1 MNIRNIGVFAHV
13 DAGKTTLSEQLLMHS
28 GAIRRAGS
36 VDEGTAHTDNLP
48 VEQRRGISV
57 KATCVSMDW
66 RGTLINLI
74 DTPGHVDFSAEV
86 ERSLWA
92 LDAAVVVVCA
102 VEGVQPHTETLFQ
115 ALKEQSIP
123 TLFFLNKMDREGA
136 DVARVLAQIHRLL
149 TPDAVLMA
157 DPDAVTEFVCSQD
170 DELLERYLSGEEF
183 MPSFIRG
190 RLADMTRRAAAYPV
204 YAGSALRDEGVI
216 SLLDAMVDFLP
227 SPNPSDSPCGEPPP
241 LRRGGSDLIRHR
253 ASAAPPSPEGKANQ
267 APLRRGAVAGP
278 ATEGLVGRDLC
289 GVVFASTQDRVLGRG
304 VWVRLYTGS
313 LENRAPVTLPAG
325 VDPLTGEEKLV
336 QRKITQIRRVDG
348 SDAGSLTAGEI
359 GVIYGLGD
367 VKVGQVLGDE
377 ALLPRRVEPGS
388 LRTPL
393 ITVQVIPEKPED
405 MQALRVA
412 CEALSA
418 EDPLLQVRYAKALNE
433 LQLHVMG
440 TIQLEII
447 QELLDTR
454 FNMKV
459 SFSKPAVIY
468 RETIAKPASGF
479 VAYTMPKP
487 CWAIMRFEIEPAP
500 RGSGVTFKS
509 VVPVRDILLRY
520 QHQVEQALPLALHQ
534 GRLGWQVTDV
544 NITLVEGNHHQ
555 FHTHPLDFIVATPW
569 GIQDGL
575 MRGGSTLLEPILET
589 RFLLPP
595 DCVGRV
601 MSDVALMRG
610 EVTHTETD
618 ADRVLMTALIPVA
631 TSVDYA
637 ATLASATSGR
647 GSMSVK
653 LHGYRDCPLELGAT
667 APRRS
672 VDPLDTSKYIL
683 AARSALEGGIFDL
696 E

>member
-1 MNIRNIGVFAHV
+1 MNHMRNIGIFAHV

-48 VEQRRGISV
+48 VERRRGISV
-57 KATCVSMDW
+57 KATCVSLTW
-66 RGTLINLI
+66 RDTSINLI

-92 LDAAVVVVCA
+92 LDAAVMVVCA
-102 VEGVQPHTETLFQ
+102 VEGVQPHTETLFHALREQ
-115 ALKEQSIP
+115 AIP
-123 TLFFLNKMDREGA
+123 TLFFLNKTDREGA
-136 DVARVLAQIHRLL
+136 DVGRALAQIHRLL
-149 TPDAVLMA
+149 TPDAVFMA
-157 DPDAVTEFVCSQD
+157 DEDAVTEFVCAQD
-170 DELLERYLSGEEF
+170 DALLEQYLSGETLPPEL
-183 MPSFIRG
+183 IRA
-190 RLADMTRRAAAYPV
+190 RLSDMTRRAAAYPV
-204 YAGSALRDEGVI
+204 YSGSALRDEGVLP
-216 SLLDAMVDFLP
+216 LLDAMVDFLP
-227 SPNPSDSPCGEPPP
+227 PP
-241 LRRGGSDLIRHR
+241 
-253 ASAAPPSPEGKANQ
+253 
-267 APLRRGAVAGP
+267 AVHGD
-278 ATEGLVGRDLC
+278 GLC

-304 VWVRLYTGS
+304 VWVRLYAGAI
-313 LENRAPVTLPAG
+313 ENRAPITLPAG
-325 VDPLTGEEKLV
+325 IDSLTGQEKLV

-348 SDAGSLTAGEI
+348 TDAGSLTAGEI
-359 GVIYGLGD
+359 GVVYGLGD
-367 VKVGQVLGDE
+367 VKIGQILGDE
-377 ALLPRRVEPGS
+377 ALLPRRVEPGH

-393 ITVQVIPEKPED
+393 ITVQAIPDKPED

-447 QELLDTR
+447 QELLDAR
-454 FNMKV
+454 FGMKAR
-459 SFSKPAVIY
+459 FSKPAVIY
-468 RETIAKPASGF
+468 RETIAKAASGF

-500 RGSGVTFKS
+500 RGSGVTFRS
-509 VVPVRDILLRY
+509 TVPVRDILARY
-520 QHQVEQALPLALHQ
+520 QHQVEQALPLALRQ

-544 NITLVEGNHHQ
+544 NITLVEGNYHQ

-575 MRGGSTLLEPILET
+575 ARGGSTLLEPILEV

-610 EVTHTETD
+610 EVIETQTD

-637 ATLASATSGR
+637 ATLASVTSGR
-647 GSMSVK
+647 GSMSVG

-667 APRRS
+667 SPRRS

>member
-1 MNIRNIGVFAHV
+1 MNHMRNIGIFAHV

-57 KATCVSMDW
+57 KATCVSLTW
-66 RGTLINLI
+66 RDTSIKLI

-92 LDAAVVVVCA
+92 LDAAVMVVCA
-102 VEGVQPHTETLFQ
+102 VEGVQPHTETLFH
-115 ALKEQSIP
+115 ALREQDIP
-123 TLFFLNKMDREGA
+123 TLFFLNKTDREGA
-136 DVARVLAQIHRLL
+136 DVGRALAQIQRLL

-157 DPDAVTEFVCSQD
+157 DEDAVTEFVCAQD
-170 DELLERYLSGEEF
+170 DALLEQYLSGETLPPEI
-183 MPSFIRG
+183 IRA
-190 RLADMTRRAAAYPV
+190 RLTDMTRRAAVYPV
-204 YAGSALRDEGVI
+204 YSGSALRDEGVLP
-216 SLLDAMVDFLP
+216 LLDAMVDFLP
-227 SPNPSDSPCGEPPP
+227 PPVP
-241 LRRGGSDLIRHR
+241 QGDDL
-253 ASAAPPSPEGKANQ
+253 S
-267 APLRRGAVAGP
+267 
-278 ATEGLVGRDLC
+278 

-304 VWVRLYTGS
+304 VWVRLYAGAI
-313 LENRAPVTLPAG
+313 ENRAPITLPAG
-325 VDPLTGEEKLV
+325 IDPLTGEKKLV

-348 SDAGSLTAGEI
+348 ADAGSLTAGEI
-359 GVIYGLGD
+359 GVVYGLGD
-367 VKVGQVLGDE
+367 VKVGQILGDE
-377 ALLPRRVEPGS
+377 ALLPRRVEPGH

-393 ITVQVIPEKPED
+393 ITVQAIPDKPEN
-405 MQALRVA
+405 MQALRIA

-454 FNMKV
+454 FGMKV
-459 SFSKPAVIY
+459 RFSKPAVIY
-468 RETIAKPASGF
+468 RETIAKAASGF
-479 VAYTMPKP
+479 VAYTMPTP

-500 RGSGVTFKS
+500 RGSGVTFRS
-509 VVPVRDILLRY
+509 TVPVRDILARY

-544 NITLVEGNHHQ
+544 NITLTEGNYHQ
-555 FHTHPLDFIVATPW
+555 VHTHPLDFIVATPW

-575 MRGGSTLLEPILET
+575 ARGGSTLLEPILET

-610 EVTHTETD
+610 EVTETQTD

-637 ATLASATSGR
+637 ATLASVTSGR

-653 LHGYRDCPLELGAT
+653 LHGYRDCPLEMGAT

>member
-1 MNIRNIGVFAHV
+1 IFAHV

-28 GAIRRAGS
+28 GAIRRVGS

-48 VEQRRGISV
+48 VERRRGISV
-57 KATCVSMDW
+57 KATCVSLNW
-66 RGTLINLI
+66 RGVHIRLI

-92 LDAAVVVVCA
+92 LDAAVMVVCA
-102 VEGVQPHTETLFQ
+102 VEGVQPHTETLFHALREQ
-115 ALKEQSIP
+115 AIP
-123 TLFFLNKMDREGA
+123 TLFFLNKTDREGA
-136 DVARVLAQIHRLL
+136 DVGRVLSQIHRLL
-149 TPDAVLMA
+149 TPDAVLLSDA
-157 DPDAVTEFVCSQD
+157 EAVTEFVCAQD
-170 DELLERYLSGEEF
+170 DALLERYLAGESF
-183 MPSFIRG
+183 APTFIRE
-190 RLADMTRRAAAYPV
+190 RLVGLTRRAGAYPV
-204 YAGSALRDEGVI
+204 LCGSALRDEGVVP
-216 SLLDAMVDFLP
+216 LLDAMVDFLP
-227 SPNPSDSPCGEPPP
+227 MP
-241 LRRGGSDLIRHR
+241 
-253 ASAAPPSPEGKANQ
+253 ASTGDE
-267 APLRRGAVAGP
+267 
-278 ATEGLVGRDLC
+278 LC
-289 GVVFASTQDRVLGRG
+289 GVVFASTQDRMLGRG
-304 VWVRLYTGS
+304 VWVRLYGGAI
-313 LENRAPVTLPAG
+313 ENRAPITLPAG
-325 VDPLTGEEKLV
+325 VDPLTGEEKQV

-348 SDAGSLTAGEI
+348 SDAGSLAYGEI
-359 GVIYGLGD
+359 GVVYGLGD
-367 VKVGQVLGDE
+367 VRVGQTLGD
-377 ALLPRRVEPGS
+377 AARLPRRVEPGH

-393 ITVQVIPEKPED
+393 ITVQVIPEKNED
-405 MQALRVA
+405 MQALRAA

-418 EDPLLQVRYAKALNE
+418 EDPLLQLRYTKALDE

-447 QELLDTR
+447 QELLLTR
-454 FNMKV
+454 FGMKV
-459 SFSKPAVIY
+459 TFSKPAVIY
-468 RETIAKPASGF
+468 RETIARPASGF

-500 RGSGVTFKS
+500 RGSGVTFRS
-509 VVPVRDILLRY
+509 IVPVRQIPARY

-544 NITLVEGNHHQ
+544 NITLVEGNSHQ

-575 MRGGSTLLEPILET
+575 ARGGATLLEPILES

-610 EVTHTETD
+610 EVIHTQTD
-618 ADRVLMTALIPVA
+618 ADRVLLTALIPVA
-631 TSVDYA
+631 TSIDYA
-637 ATLASATSGR
+637 ATLASVTSGR

-683 AARSALEGGIFDL
+683 AARSALEGGIFNLD
-696 E
+696 

>member
-1 MNIRNIGVFAHV
+1 MMNQMRNIGIFAHV

-28 GAIRRAGS
+28 GAIRRIGS

-57 KATCVSMDW
+57 KATCVSLTW
-66 RGTLINLI
+66 RDVNINLI

-115 ALKEQSIP
+115 ALREQRIP

-136 DVARVLAQIHRLL
+136 SPARVLAQIRRLL
-149 TPDAVLMA
+149 TPDAVPM
-157 DPDAVTEFVCSQD
+157 DDGDAVAEFVCAQD
-170 DELLERYLSGEEF
+170 DDLLERYLSGEEF
-183 MPSFIRG
+183 SPAFLRTQ
-190 RLADMTRRAAAYPV
+190 LAALTKDAKVCPV

-216 SLLDAMVDFLP
+216 PLLDAMVDFLP
-227 SPNPSDSPCGEPPP
+227 GPSNAFP
-241 LRRGGSDLIRHR
+241 
-253 ASAAPPSPEGKANQ
+253 AN
-267 APLRRGAVAGP
+267 GP
-278 ATEGLVGRDLC
+278 KSLC

-304 VWVRLYTGS
+304 VWVRLYAGS
-313 LENRAPVTLPAG
+313 LENRAPLTLPAG
-325 VDPLTGEEKLV
+325 VDPLTGEERLV

-367 VKVGQVLGDE
+367 VKVGQVLGDA
-377 ALLPRRVEPGS
+377 ALLPRRVEPGH

-393 ITVQVIPEKPED
+393 ITVQVIPDKPDE

-418 EDPLLQVRYAKALNE
+418 EDPLLQVRYTKALNE
-433 LQLHVMG
+433 LQLNVMG

-447 QELLDTR
+447 SELLDTR
-454 FNMKV
+454 FGMKV
-459 SFSKPAVIY
+459 TFSKPAVIY
-468 RETIAKPASGF
+468 KETIAKAASGF

-500 RGSGVTFKS
+500 RGSGVTFRS
-509 VVPVRDILLRY
+509 TVPVRDILARY

-544 NITLVEGNHHQ
+544 NITLVDGNHHQ

-575 MRGGSTLLEPILET
+575 KRGGSTLLEPILET

-601 MSDVALMRG
+601 MTDVALMRG

-618 ADRVLMTALIPVA
+618 ADRVLLTALIPVA
-631 TSVDYA
+631 TSLDYA
-637 ATLASATSGR
+637 ATLASVTSGR

-667 APRRS
+667 APRRN

-696 E
+696 D

>member
-1 MNIRNIGVFAHV
+1 MGGPVALTPALCYNTSNTHLEDTMTIRNIGVFAHV

-28 GAIRRAGS
+28 GAIRRIGS
-36 VDEGTAHTDNLP
+36 VDAGTAHTDNLP

-66 RGTLINLI
+66 RGATINLI
-74 DTPGHVDFSAEV
+74 DTPGHVDFAAEV

-92 LDAAVVVVCA
+92 LDAAVMVVCA

-115 ALKEQSIP
+115 ALKEQKISTI
-123 TLFFLNKMDREGA
+123 FFLNKTDREGA
-136 DVARVLAQIHRLL
+136 DVPRVLAQIKRLL

-157 DPDAVTEFVCSQD
+157 DDDGVTEFVCAQD
-170 DELLERYLSGEEF
+170 DELLESYLSGEEF
-183 MPSFIRG
+183 TADFIRA
-190 RLADMTRRAAAYPV
+190 RLTDMTRAAQAYPV
-204 YAGSALRDEGVI
+204 YSGSALRDEGVVP
-216 SLLDAMVDFLP
+216 LLDAMVDLLP
-227 SPNPSDSPCGEPPP
+227 G
-241 LRRGGSDLIRHR
+241 
-253 ASAAPPSPEGKANQ
+253 PESNG
-267 APLRRGAVAGP
+267 
-278 ATEGLVGRDLC
+278 EGLS
-289 GVVFASTQDRVLGRG
+289 GVVFASTQDRLLGRG
-304 VWVRLYTGS
+304 VWVRLYAGS

-325 VDPLTGEEKLV
+325 VDPLTGEEKFV

-348 SDAGSLTAGEI
+348 SDAGSLAAGEI

-377 ALLPRRVEPGS
+377 TLLPRRVEPGR

-393 ITVQVIPEKPED
+393 ITVQVIPEKPEE

-454 FNMKV
+454 FGMKV

-468 RETIAKPASGF
+468 KETIAKPASGF

-509 VVPVRDILLRY
+509 TVPVRDILLRY

-534 GRLGWQVTDV
+534 GRLGWEVTDV
-544 NITLVEGNHHQ
+544 NITLVDGNHHQ

-575 MRGGSTLLEPILET
+575 QRGGSTLLEPILET

-637 ATLASATSGR
+637 STLSSATSGR

-667 APRRS
+667 SPRRS

>member
-1 MNIRNIGVFAHV
+1 MRNIGIFAHV

-36 VDEGTAHTDNLP
+36 VDEGTAHTDALP

-57 KATCVSMDW
+57 KATCVSLNW
-66 RGTLINLI
+66 QGTAINLI

-102 VEGVQPHTETLFQ
+102 VEGVQPHTETLFH
-115 ALKEQSIP
+115 ALREQGIP
-123 TLFFLNKMDREGA
+123 TLFFLNKTDREGA
-136 DVARVLAQIHRLL
+136 DVPRVLAQIRRLL
-149 TPDAVLMA
+149 TADAVLMA
-157 DPDAVTEFVCSQD
+157 DDDAVTEFVCAAD
-170 DELLERYLSGEEF
+170 DALLECYLAGEAIAPET
-183 MPSFIRG
+183 IRA
-190 RLADMTRRAAAYPV
+190 RLADMTRAAQAYPV
-204 YAGSALRDEGVI
+204 FSGSALRDEGIVP
-216 SLLDAMVDFLP
+216 LLDAMVTLL
-227 SPNPSDSPCGEPPP
+227 PPP
-241 LRRGGSDLIRHR
+241 
-253 ASAAPPSPEGKANQ
+253 PEDA
-267 APLRRGAVAGP
+267 GA
-278 ATEGLVGRDLC
+278 LC
-289 GVVFASTQDRVLGRG
+289 GVVFASTQDRLLGRG
-304 VWVRLYTGS
+304 VWVRLYAGR

-325 VDPLTGEEKLV
+325 VDPLSGEIKLV
-336 QRKITQIRRVDG
+336 QRKISQIRRADG
-348 SDAGSLTAGEI
+348 SDAGSLAAGEI
-359 GVIYGLGD
+359 GIVYGLGD

-377 ALLPRRVEPGS
+377 ALLPRRVEPGH

-393 ITVQVIPEKPED
+393 IAVQVIPDQPED
-405 MQALRVA
+405 MQSLRAA

-418 EDPLLQVRYAKALNE
+418 EDPLLQARYTRSLNE
-433 LQLHVMG
+433 LQLRVMG
-440 TIQLEII
+440 TIQLEIL
-447 QELLDTR
+447 QELLATR
-454 FNMKV
+454 YGLTV
-459 SFSKPAVIY
+459 TFSKPAVIY
-468 RETIAKPASGF
+468 KETITRPASGF

-487 CWAIMRFEIEPAP
+487 CWAIMRFELEPAP

-509 VVPVRDILLRY
+509 TVPVRDILLRY

-534 GRLGWQVTDV
+534 GRLGWEVTDV

-575 MRGGSTLLEPILET
+575 QRGGSTLLEPILEV
-589 RFLLPP
+589 RFVLPP

-618 ADRVLMTALIPVA
+618 EDRVLMTAIVPVA
-631 TSVDYA
+631 TSVDYSS
-637 ATLASATSGR
+637 TLASATGGR
-647 GSMSVK
+647 ASMSVK
-653 LHGYRDCPLELGAT
+653 LHGYRECPLELGAT

-696 E
+696 D

>member
-1 MNIRNIGVFAHV
+1 MNHMRNIGIFAHV

-57 KATCVSMDW
+57 KATCVSLTW
-66 RGTLINLI
+66 RDTSINLI

-92 LDAAVVVVCA
+92 LDAAVMVVCA
-102 VEGVQPHTETLFQ
+102 AEGVQPHTETLFHALREQ
-115 ALKEQSIP
+115 AIP
-123 TLFFLNKMDREGA
+123 TLFFLNKTDREGA
-136 DVARVLAQIHRLL
+136 DVGRVLAQIRRLL
-149 TPDAVLMA
+149 TPDAVLMT
-157 DPDAVTEFVCSQD
+157 DEDAVTEFVCAQD
-170 DELLERYLSGEEF
+170 DALLEQYLSGETFPPEL
-183 MPSFIRG
+183 IRT

-204 YAGSALRDEGVI
+204 YSGSALRDEGVLP
-216 SLLDAMVDFLP
+216 LLDAMVDFLP
-227 SPNPSDSPCGEPPP
+227 PP
-241 LRRGGSDLIRHR
+241 
-253 ASAAPPSPEGKANQ
+253 
-267 APLRRGAVAGP
+267 AVHGD
-278 ATEGLVGRDLC
+278 GLC

-304 VWVRLYTGS
+304 VWVRLYAGAI
-313 LENRAPVTLPAG
+313 ENRAPITLPAG
-325 VDPLTGEEKLV
+325 IDPLTGEEKLV

-348 SDAGSLTAGEI
+348 TDAGSLTAGEI
-359 GVIYGLGD
+359 GVVYGLGD
-367 VKVGQVLGDE
+367 VKVGQILGDE
-377 ALLPRRVEPGS
+377 TLLPRRVEPGH

-393 ITVQVIPEKPED
+393 ITVQVIPDKPEN
-405 MQALRVA
+405 MQTLRIA

-418 EDPLLQVRYAKALNE
+418 EDPLLQVRYAKTLNE

-440 TIQLEII
+440 AIQLEII

-454 FNMKV
+454 FGMKV
-459 SFSKPAVIY
+459 RFSKPAVIY
-468 RETIAKPASGF
+468 RETIAKAASGF

-500 RGSGVTFKS
+500 RGSGVTFRS
-509 VVPVRDILLRY
+509 IVPVRDILARY

-544 NITLVEGNHHQ
+544 NITLAAGNHHQ

-575 MRGGSTLLEPILET
+575 ARGGSTLLEPILET

-610 EVTHTETD
+610 EVTETQTD

-637 ATLASATSGR
+637 ATLASVTSGR

-667 APRRS
+667 SPRRS

-683 AARSALEGGIFDL
+683 AARNALEGGIFDL

>member
-1 MNIRNIGVFAHV
+1 MQKMRNIGVFAHV
-13 DAGKTTLSEQLLMHS
+13 DAGKTTLSEQLLMHA
-28 GAIRRAGS
+28 GAIRSAGS
-36 VDEGTAHTDNLP
+36 VDEGTAHTDTLP

-57 KATCVSMDW
+57 KATCVDLDW
-66 RGTLINLI
+66 QGVRINLI

-115 ALKEQSIP
+115 ALREQSIP
-123 TLFFLNKMDREGA
+123 TLFFLNKTDREGA
-136 DVARVLAQIHRLL
+136 DAQRVFAQIQRLL

-157 DPDAVTEFVCSQD
+157 DEEAVTEFVCGQD
-170 DELLERYLSGEEF
+170 DELLERYLTGESFTEEF
-183 MPSFIRG
+183 IHSQ
-190 RLADMTRRAAAYPV
+190 LADMSRQAKAYPV
-204 YAGSALRDEGVI
+204 FSGSALRDEGI
-216 SLLDAMVDFLP
+216 TPLLDAMVAFLP
-227 SPNPSDSPCGEPPP
+227 PPP
-241 LRRGGSDLIRHR
+241 D
-253 ASAAPPSPEGKANQ
+253 
-267 APLRRGAVAGP
+267 
-278 ATEGLVGRDLC
+278 ATDELC
-289 GVVFASTQDRVLGRG
+289 GVVFASTHDRVLGRG
-304 VWVRLYTGS
+304 VWIRLYSGK
-313 LENRAPVTLPAG
+313 LENRLPVTLPAG
-325 VDPLTGEEKLV
+325 VDPLTGEQKLV
-336 QRKITQIRRVDG
+336 QRKITQIRQG
-348 SDAGSLTAGEI
+348 NGADAGSISAGEI
-359 GVIYGLGD
+359 GIIYGLGN
-367 VKVGQVLGDE
+367 VKVGQVLGNKT
-377 ALLPRRVEPGS
+377 LLPRRVEPGH

-393 ITVQVIPEKPED
+393 IAVKVIPASPED
-405 MQALRVA
+405 MQSLRVA

-418 EDPLLQVRYAKALNE
+418 EDPLLQARYSRTLNE

-440 TIQLEII
+440 VIQLEII

-454 FNMKV
+454 FGLKV
-459 SFSKPAVIY
+459 TFSKPAVIY
-468 RETIAKPASGF
+468 RETIAKAASGF

-509 VVPVRDILLRY
+509 KVPVRDILLRY
-520 QHQVEQALPLALHQ
+520 QHQVEQALPLALNQ

-575 MRGGSTLLEPILET
+575 QRGGSVLLEPILEV

-618 ADRVLMTALIPVA
+618 GDRVLMTALLPVA

-647 GSMSVK
+647 GSMSMK

>member
-1 MNIRNIGVFAHV
+1 MMKLRNIGIFAHV
-13 DAGKTTLSEQLLMHS
+13 DAGKTTLSEQLLMHA
-28 GAIRRAGS
+28 GAIRRIGS
-36 VDEGTAHTDNLP
+36 VDEGTAHTDSLP

-57 KATCVSMDW
+57 KASCVRLTWKGMAV
-66 RGTLINLI
+66 NLI
-74 DTPGHVDFSAEV
+74 DTPGHVDFAAEV

-92 LDAAVVVVCA
+92 LDAAVLVICA
-102 VEGVQPHTETLFQ
+102 VEGVQPHTETLFH
-115 ALKEQSIP
+115 ALREQDIP
-123 TLFFLNKMDREGA
+123 VLLFLNKTDREGA
-136 DVARVLAQIHRLL
+136 DVRRVLGQVKRLL
-149 TPDAVLMA
+149 SPDAVLMA
-157 DPDAVTEFVCSQD
+157 DDEAVAEAVCAQD
-170 DELLERYLSGEEF
+170 DALLERYLSGEEIDAGF
-183 MPSFIRG
+183 LREQLI
-190 RLADMTRRAAAYPV
+190 AMTRASQAYPV
-204 YAGSALRDEGVI
+204 FSGSALRDEGVI
-216 SLLDAMVDFLP
+216 PLLDAMVDMLP
-227 SPNPSDSPCGEPPP
+227 G
-241 LRRGGSDLIRHR
+241 
-253 ASAAPPSPEGKANQ
+253 PEGDGTK
-267 APLRRGAVAGP
+267 P
-278 ATEGLVGRDLC
+278 LC
-289 GVVFASTQDRVLGRG
+289 GVVFASAQDRLLGRG
-304 VWVRLYTGS
+304 VWVRLYSGR

-325 VDPLTGEEKLV
+325 VDPLTGEERLV
-336 QRKITQIRRVDG
+336 QRKISQIRSVDG
-348 SDAGSLTAGEI
+348 SDAGSLCAGEI
-359 GVIYGLGD
+359 GVVFGLGD
-367 VKVGQVLGDE
+367 VGIGHVLGDS
-377 ALLPRRVEPGS
+377 ALLPRRVEPGR

-393 ITVQVIPEKPED
+393 ITVQVIPEKPEE
-405 MQALRVA
+405 MQALRGA
-412 CEALSA
+412 CSALAA

-440 TIQLEII
+440 MIQLEII
-447 QELLDTR
+447 QEELESR
-454 FNMKV
+454 FGLKV

-468 RETIAKPASGF
+468 KETIAQAASGF

-509 VVPVRDILLRY
+509 TVPVRDILLRY
-520 QHQVEQALPLALHQ
+520 QHQVEQALPLALSQ

-575 MRGGSTLLEPILET
+575 RRGGSTLLEPILET

-618 ADRVLMTALIPVA
+618 ADRVLLTALIPVA

-637 ATLASATSGR
+637 TTLASVTSGR
-647 GSMSVK
+647 GSMSVR
-653 LHGYRDCPLELGAT
+653 LSGYRECPLELGAT
-667 APRRS
+667 AKRRN
-672 VDPLDTSKYIL
+672 VDPLDTAKYIL

>member
-1 MNIRNIGVFAHV
+1 MTIRNIGVFAHV

-28 GAIRRAGS
+28 GAIRRIGS
-36 VDEGTAHTDNLP
+36 VDAGTAHTDNLP

-57 KATCVSMDW
+57 KATCVSMEW
-66 RGTLINLI
+66 RGTTINLI
-74 DTPGHVDFSAEV
+74 DTPGHVDFAAEV

-92 LDAAVVVVCA
+92 LDAAVMVVCA

-115 ALKEQSIP
+115 ALKEQKISTI
-123 TLFFLNKMDREGA
+123 FFLNKTDREGA
-136 DVARVLAQIHRLL
+136 DVPRVLAQIKRLL

-157 DPDAVTEFVCSQD
+157 DDDGVTEFVCAQD
-170 DELLERYLSGEEF
+170 DELLERYLSGEKF
-183 MPSFIRG
+183 AADFVRA
-190 RLADMTRRAAAYPV
+190 RLADMTRAAQAYPV
-204 YAGSALRDEGVI
+204 YSGSALREEGVVP
-216 SLLDAMVDFLP
+216 LLDAMVDLL
-227 SPNPSDSPCGEPPP
+227 PPP
-241 LRRGGSDLIRHR
+241 ESNG
-253 ASAAPPSPEGKANQ
+253 
-267 APLRRGAVAGP
+267 
-278 ATEGLVGRDLC
+278 EGLS
-289 GVVFASTQDRVLGRG
+289 GVVFASTQDRLLGRG
-304 VWVRLYTGS
+304 VWVRLYAGS

-348 SDAGSLTAGEI
+348 SDAGSLAAGEI

-377 ALLPRRVEPGS
+377 TLLPRRVEPGR

-454 FNMKV
+454 FGMKV

-468 RETIAKPASGF
+468 KETIAQPASGF

-509 VVPVRDILLRY
+509 TVPVRDILLRY

-534 GRLGWQVTDV
+534 GRLGWEVTDV
-544 NITLVEGNHHQ
+544 NITLVDGNHHQ

-575 MRGGSTLLEPILET
+575 QRGGSTLLEPILET

-637 ATLASATSGR
+637 STLASATSGR

-667 APRRS
+667 SPRRS

>member
-1 MNIRNIGVFAHV
+1 MMNQMRNIGIFAHV

-28 GAIRRAGS
+28 GAIRRVGS

-57 KATCVSMDW
+57 KATCVSLNW
-66 RGTLINLI
+66 HGTTINLI

-115 ALKEQSIP
+115 ALKEQHIP
-123 TLFFLNKMDREGA
+123 TIFFLNKTDREGA
-136 DVARVLAQIHRLL
+136 DVPRVLAQIQRLL
-149 TPDAVLMA
+149 TPDAVFME
-157 DPDAVTEFVCSQD
+157 DGDAVTEFVCAKD
-170 DELLERYLSGEEF
+170 DDLLERYLSGETFTEE
-183 MPSFIRG
+183 FIRA
-190 RLADMTRRAAAYPV
+190 RLVDMTRAADACPV
-204 YAGSALRDEGVI
+204 YAGSALRDEGVTP
-216 SLLDAMVDFLP
+216 LLDAMVDFLP
-227 SPNPSDSPCGEPPP
+227 APVS
-241 LRRGGSDLIRHR
+241 GGNDL
-253 ASAAPPSPEGKANQ
+253 A
-267 APLRRGAVAGP
+267 
-278 ATEGLVGRDLC
+278 

-304 VWVRLYTGS
+304 VWVRLYAGS

-377 ALLPRRVEPGS
+377 ALLPRRVEPGH

-393 ITVQVIPEKPED
+393 ITVQVIPEKPEE
-405 MQALRVA
+405 MQNLRVA

-454 FNMKV
+454 FGMKV
-459 SFSKPAVIY
+459 TFSKPAVIY
-468 RETIAKPASGF
+468 KETIAKAASGF

-500 RGSGVTFKS
+500 RGSGVTFRS
-509 VVPVRDILLRY
+509 TVPVRDILLRY

-534 GRLGWQVTDV
+534 GRLGWEVTDV
-544 NITLVEGNHHQ
+544 NITLVDGNHHQ

-575 MRGGSTLLEPILET
+575 QRGGSTLLEPILEV

-618 ADRVLMTALIPVA
+618 ADRVLMTALVPVA
-631 TSVDYA
+631 TSVEYA

-667 APRRS
+667 SPRRS

>member
-66 RGTLINLI
+66 RGTLVNLI

-136 DVARVLAQIHRLL
+136 DVGRVLAQIQRLL
-149 TPDAVLMA
+149 TSDAVLMTEE
-157 DPDAVTEFVCSQD
+157 DAVTEFVCSQD

-183 MPSFIRG
+183 AADFIHA
-190 RLADMTRRAAAYPV
+190 RLADMTRAARAYPV

-216 SLLDAMVDFLP
+216 PLLDAMVDFLP
-227 SPNPSDSPCGEPPP
+227 GPNPSDSPEGEPPP
-241 LRRGGSDLIRHR
+241 LQRGGSVT
-253 ASAAPPSPEGKANQ
+253 Q
-267 APLRRGAVAGP
+267 TPLYRGAVAGS
-278 ATEGLVGRDLC
+278 ATEGLASSALS

-304 VWVRLYTGS
+304 VWVRLYAGS

-377 ALLPRRVEPGS
+377 ALLPRRVEPGR

-459 SFSKPAVIY
+459 TFSKPAVIY
-468 RETIAKPASGF
+468 KETIAKAASGF

-509 VVPVRDILLRY
+509 TVPVRDILLRY

-610 EVTHTETD
+610 EVTHTEAD